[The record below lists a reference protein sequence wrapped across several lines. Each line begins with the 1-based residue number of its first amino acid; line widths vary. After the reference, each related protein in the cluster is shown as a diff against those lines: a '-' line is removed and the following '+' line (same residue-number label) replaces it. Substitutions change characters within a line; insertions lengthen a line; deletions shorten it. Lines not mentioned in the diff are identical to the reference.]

1 MPKVSINF
9 DMSQIKEII
18 EQLDEDKKITLL
30 KGLEKETWS
39 KRFRQFLAGID
50 KKMKGKSITEEEIN
64 EEVEKVRKS
73 QYEKSNY

>member
-18 EQLDEDKKITLL
+18 EQLDEDKKISLL
-30 KGLEKETWS
+30 RDIEKETWS

-50 KKMKGKSITEEEIN
+50 KKAQGSSITEKEIGQ
-64 EEVEKVRKS
+64 EVEEVRKS